1 MRKVAIR
8 GDWREILRNGLAGL
22 KACATYDL
30 VRSTEEL
37 VERQKIE
44 KQTPCAQGR
53 ESIMAMQERKRD
65 QLTTASAFLPDLRE
79 QPPITRSRRN
89 TLGGQLQRI
98 PPVSLIRRI
107 KSEYDRLDAPQRFRT
122 CTVSCTGL
130 SGGNQFRSWQMV
142 LASPSEPLSQLEV
155 LVVDC
160 QATAAAP
167 RGHLLEIGW
176 ARARKA
182 ITHAHSSLIA
192 LPDGEQIPPAVA
204 RITGISERMMTAA
217 VDRHLAWRELSDQA
231 ASLAQQPAPTV
242 IHFARFEQ
250 PFLRTLATDVFPLD
264 VVCTRDIA
272 RRLLPNLPR
281 CSLRA
286 LAGYFGR
293 GVGSLRRSAD
303 HVEAT
308 AFVWHELVGLLD
320 RHGVSTWGALHDWLA
335 GPAEP
340 IGRRRRIWPMPRD
353 VRLSLP
359 AAPGIYRMLRTDGS
373 VLYVGK
379 AASLHHRV
387 NSYFRKQ
394 AGVPERLLEML
405 SQARA
410 ISFDVTP
417 SALEAALLEPDEIK
431 RHRPPYNVALTT
443 ASRSLWFTPLD
454 LSARGRQ
461 PSPHCPFGPFASA
474 ETLDQF
480 AALARAG
487 RAALTPGSRG
497 PDDRTF
503 TAGYDRLCAT
513 HPELSRVDL
522 SDYAKLLRLGTR
534 LWREGRRDRDV
545 DEDYANETR
554 RSLTVWT
561 PEFVQVS
568 LEWLALRAALARRR
582 AIWLTRLFES
592 SVVWREPGDSRAR
605 LIVIENSE
613 VVLSAAADAHAT
625 PPIPPGYRRPVAARR
640 EAFTLGS
647 FDRLR
652 VLTTELKR
660 LIAAAAPMALRLDA
674 GPALDEPRL
683 ASALWW
689 V

>member
-1 MRKVAIR
+1 
-8 GDWREILRNGLAGL
+8 
-22 KACATYDL
+22 
-30 VRSTEEL
+30 
-37 VERQKIE
+37 
-44 KQTPCAQGR
+44 
-53 ESIMAMQERKRD
+53 
-65 QLTTASAFLPDLRE
+65 
-79 QPPITRSRRN
+79 
-89 TLGGQLQRI
+89 
-98 PPVSLIRRI
+98 
-107 KSEYDRLDAPQRFRT
+107 
-122 CTVSCTGL
+122 
-130 SGGNQFRSWQMV
+130 MV
-142 LASPSEPLSQLEV
+142 LAHPSAPLSQLEV

-167 RGHLLEIGW
+167 RGYLLEIGW
-176 ARARKA
+176 ACVLGTTITRA
-182 ITHAHSSLIA
+182 HASLIA

-204 RITGISERMMTAA
+204 RITGISEYMMRSA
-217 VDRHLAWRELSDQA
+217 VDGRCAWRELADQA
-231 ASLAQQPAPTV
+231 ASLTQQPAPTV
-242 IHFARFEQ
+242 IHFARFEE
-250 PFLRTLATDVFPLD
+250 PFLRRLAAAVFPLD

-293 GVGSLRRSAD
+293 AVGARRRSGD
-303 HVEAT
+303 HVDAT
-308 AFVWHELVGLLD
+308 AFVWHELVALLD

-335 GPAEP
+335 EPAQP
-340 IGRRRRIWPMPRD
+340 RRRRHRMWPMPRD

-359 AAPGIYRMLRTDGS
+359 TAPGIYRLLRTDGS
-373 VLYVGK
+373 VLYIGK
-379 AASLHHRV
+379 ATSLHHRV
-387 NSYFRKQ
+387 NSHFRKQ
-394 AGVPERLLEML
+394 AGVPERFLEML

-417 SALEAALLEPDEIK
+417 SPLEAALLEPDEIK

-443 ASRSLWFTPLD
+443 ASRALWFTSLD
-454 LSARGRQ
+454 LSARSRQ

-474 ETLDQF
+474 DTLDQF

-513 HPELSRVDL
+513 HPELSRDL
-522 SDYAKLLRLGTR
+522 SDYARLLRLGTR
-534 LWREGRRDRDV
+534 LWQEGRRDRDPG
-545 DEDYANETR
+545 EDVEDDVEDGANDTR
-554 RSLTVWT
+554 RGMTVWT

-568 LEWLALRAALARRR
+568 LEWLAVRAALARRR
-582 AIWLTRLFES
+582 AIWLTRLVDS
-592 SVVWREPGDSRAR
+592 SVVWREPADGGAR
-605 LIVIENSE
+605 LIVIENGE
-613 VVLSAAADAHAT
+613 VVLGRAVDANVT

-640 EAFTLGS
+640 EAFTLAS

-660 LIAAAAPMALRLDA
+660 LIAAGAPVALRLGL
-674 GPALDEPRL
+674 GPPLHESRL

>member
-1 MRKVAIR
+1 
-8 GDWREILRNGLAGL
+8 
-22 KACATYDL
+22 
-30 VRSTEEL
+30 
-37 VERQKIE
+37 
-44 KQTPCAQGR
+44 
-53 ESIMAMQERKRD
+53 
-65 QLTTASAFLPDLRE
+65 
-79 QPPITRSRRN
+79 
-89 TLGGQLQRI
+89 
-98 PPVSLIRRI
+98 
-107 KSEYDRLDAPQRFRT
+107 
-122 CTVSCTGL
+122 
-130 SGGNQFRSWQMV
+130 MV
-142 LASPSEPLSQLEV
+142 PGSHSEPLSHLEV

-176 ARARKA
+176 ARVRNTV
-182 ITHAHSSLIA
+182 THSRACLIA

-204 RITGISERMMTAA
+204 RITGISEPMMQFA
-217 VDRHLAWRELSDQA
+217 VDGCHAWRELSDQA
-231 ASLAQQPAPTV
+231 ASLTLQPAPTV

-250 PFLRTLATDVFPLD
+250 PFLRTLADGVLPLD

-293 GVGSLRRSAD
+293 AVGALRRSAD

-308 AFVWHELVGLLD
+308 AFVWQELVRLLETK
-320 RHGVSTWGALHDWLA
+320 GVSTWSTLHDWLA
-335 GPAEP
+335 APAEP
-340 IGRRRRIWPMPRD
+340 THSRRRVWPMPRD

-359 AAPGIYRMLRTDGS
+359 DAPGIYRMLRTDGS

-394 AGVPERLLEML
+394 NGVPERLLEML

-417 SALEAALLEPDEIK
+417 SPLEAALLEPDEIK

-443 ASRSLWFTPLD
+443 QDRALWFASPD
-454 LSARGRQ
+454 LSARRPQ
-461 PSPHCPFGPFASA
+461 PSPHCPLGPFASA
-474 ETLDQF
+474 ETLDRFGAFALAQP
-480 AALARAG
+480 AALAS
-487 RAALTPGSRG
+487 GSRG
-497 PDDRTF
+497 PDDGTF
-503 TAGYDRLCAT
+503 IAGYDRLRAT
-513 HPELSRVDL
+513 HPELSRIDL
-522 SDYAKLLRLGTR
+522 PDHAKPLRLGAR

-545 DEDYANETR
+545 DEDDANESR
-554 RSLTVWT
+554 GSSVWT
-561 PEFVQVS
+561 PELVQLS

-582 AIWLTRLFES
+582 AMWLTRLFDS
-592 SVVWREPGDSRAR
+592 SVVWREPVDGSAR

-613 VVLSAAADAHAT
+613 VVSSGAVGAHTT

-640 EAFTLGS
+640 EAFTLGA

-660 LIAAAAPMALRLDA
+660 LMSVGVPVALRLGA
-674 GPALDEPRL
+674 GPALDESRL